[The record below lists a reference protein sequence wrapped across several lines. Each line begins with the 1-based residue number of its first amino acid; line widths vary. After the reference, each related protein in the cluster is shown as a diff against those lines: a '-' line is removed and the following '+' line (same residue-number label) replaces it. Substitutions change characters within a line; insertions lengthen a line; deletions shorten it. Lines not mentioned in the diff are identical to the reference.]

1 MSQYTYED
9 LLSPDDTEII
19 DTHLD
24 PEKELSTTLVE
35 GIGEDSEGALNEGVA
50 DEIKS
55 IPLWRDA
62 FQRLLK
68 DRLAVISA
76 IILLLVLL
84 AALAAPFIAPHDP
97 NLMNLGGRLQPIGT
111 PGYVLGTDQGGR
123 DILSRL
129 IYGGRIS
136 VAIGVGAVLFALVF
150 GVLIGLF
157 AGYFGGIVDTL
168 SNYGLNIL
176 MSFPYILLAISIIAA
191 LGPGLTNAM
200 IAIAIVGIPY
210 YARIVRGSVLSLREQ
225 EFVQAEIALGAS
237 NARIIFK
244 HILPNVLSPIIVA
257 ATLDVGWMIIMAA
270 GLSFLGLGAQPPTPE
285 WGLMLSEG
293 QKYIRNAPFVSLLP
307 GAMIFLVVLC
317 LNFLGD
323 GLRDA
328 LDPKLK
334 Q

>member
-1 MSQYTYED
+1 MSQYEFDD
-9 LLSPDDTEII
+9 LLLPDDDELIL

-24 PEKELSTTLVE
+24 PEKEIGGALDAATEIE
-35 GIGEDSEGALNEGVA
+35 GIP

-62 FQRLLK
+62 LSRLLK
-68 DRLAVISA
+68 DKLAVISA
-76 IILLLVLL
+76 IILILVLVV
-84 AALAAPFIAPHDP
+84 ALAAPLIAPHDP
-97 NLMNLGGRLQPIGT
+97 NKMDLPNRLLPIGT
-111 PGYVLGTDQGGR
+111 PGNLLGTDQGGR

-157 AGYFGGIVDTL
+157 SGFYGGFVDTL

-176 MSFPYILLAISIIAA
+176 MAFPYILLAISIIAA

-293 QKYIRNAPFVSLLP
+293 QKYIRNAPYVSLLP
-307 GAMIFLVVLC
+307 GAMIFIVVLC

>member
-1 MSQYTYED
+1 MIETRS
-9 LLSPDDTEII
+9 
-19 DTHLD
+19 
-24 PEKELSTTLVE
+24 
-35 GIGEDSEGALNEGVA
+35 
-50 DEIKS
+50 
-55 IPLWRDA
+55 LWRDA
-62 FQRLLK
+62 FKRLLK
-68 DRLAVISA
+68 DKLAVISA
-76 IILLLVLL
+76 IILLAVILISIFAPLL
-84 AALAAPFIAPHDP
+84 APYPPNEMDLAR
-97 NLMNLGGRLQPIGT
+97 RLQPIGT
-111 PGYVLGTDQGGR
+111 PGHLLGTDQAGR

-129 IYGGRIS
+129 IWGGRIS
-136 VAIGVGAVLFALVF
+136 VTIGVGAVAVALVF

-157 AGYFGGIVDTL
+157 AGFYKGPIDTI
-168 SNYGLNIL
+168 SNFGLNIL
-176 MSFPYILLAISIIAA
+176 MAFPYILLAISIITA

-225 EFVQAEIALGAS
+225 EFIQAETALGAS
-237 NARIIFK
+237 NSRIIFK

-257 ATLDVGWMIIMAA
+257 ATLDVGWMIVMAS
-270 GLSFLGLGAQPPTPE
+270 GLSFLGLGAQPPTAE

-293 QKYIRNAPFVSLLP
+293 QKYIRNAPYVSLLP
-307 GAMIFLVVLC
+307 GLMIFIVVLA

>member
-1 MSQYTYED
+1 MA
-9 LLSPDDTEII
+9 LPDVDNPRFLVPIEPVGEPVFT
-19 DTHLD
+19 D
-24 PEKELSTTLVE
+24 P
-35 GIGEDSEGALNEGVA
+35 A
-50 DEIKS
+50 DEIES
-55 IPLWRDA
+55 HSLWRDA
-62 FQRLLK
+62 FKRLLK

-76 IILLLVLL
+76 IIIIAVIGISIL
-84 AALAAPFIAPHDP
+84 APVIAPYAP
-97 NLMNLGGRLQPIGT
+97 NEMDLAKRLQPIGT
-111 PGYVLGTDQGGR
+111 PGHILGTDQAGR

-129 IYGGRIS
+129 IWGGRIS
-136 VAIGVGAVLFALVF
+136 VAIGVGAVAAALVF
-150 GVLIGLF
+150 GVLIGLI
-157 AGYFGGIVDTL
+157 AGFYKGPIDTIA
-168 SNYGLNIL
+168 NFGLNIL
-176 MSFPYILLAISIIAA
+176 MAFPYILLAISIITA

-237 NARIIFK
+237 NWRIIFK

-257 ATLDVGWMIIMAA
+257 ATLDVGWMIVMAS
-270 GLSFLGLGAQPPTPE
+270 GLSFLGLGAQPPTAE

-293 QKYIRNAPFVSLLP
+293 QKYIRNAPYVSLLP
-307 GAMIFLVVLC
+307 GLMIFIVVLA

>member
-1 MSQYTYED
+1 MALPEIENPRFLVPVD
-9 LLSPDDTEII
+9 APDPATAP
-19 DTHLD
+19 D
-24 PEKELSTTLVE
+24 PVDMIETRS
-35 GIGEDSEGALNEGVA
+35 
-50 DEIKS
+50 
-55 IPLWRDA
+55 LWRDA
-62 FQRLLK
+62 FKRLLK
-68 DRLAVISA
+68 DKLAVISA
-76 IILLLVLL
+76 IILLAVILISIFAPLL
-84 AALAAPFIAPHDP
+84 APYPPNEMDLAR
-97 NLMNLGGRLQPIGT
+97 RLQPIGT
-111 PGYVLGTDQGGR
+111 PGHLLGTDQAGR

-129 IYGGRIS
+129 IWGGRIS
-136 VAIGVGAVLFALVF
+136 VTIGVGAVAVALVF

-157 AGYFGGIVDTL
+157 AGFYKGPIDTI
-168 SNYGLNIL
+168 SNFGLNIL
-176 MSFPYILLAISIIAA
+176 MAFPYILLAISIITA

-225 EFVQAEIALGAS
+225 EFIQAETALGAS
-237 NARIIFK
+237 NSRIIFK

-257 ATLDVGWMIIMAA
+257 ATLDVGWMIVMAS
-270 GLSFLGLGAQPPTPE
+270 GLSFLGLGAQPPTAE

-293 QKYIRNAPFVSLLP
+293 QKYIRNAPYVSLLP
-307 GAMIFLVVLC
+307 GLMIFIVVLA